1 MGSERNAAKE
11 PAELIRAVAARRD
24 KVAFCLLFEFYA
36 PRVKSML
43 IRMGAASEAA
53 EDIAQETLLTIW
65 RKADFFDP
73 SRATAGAWIYTIAR
87 NLRIDRLRRDHRARM
102 HALYELIE
110 PEEPARPDMLLDGY
124 EREKFVR
131 AALKQLSH
139 EQIRVVELSFFEGK
153 AHGDIAAQL
162 GIPLGTVKSRLRL
175 AMNRLRE
182 TLGDLA

>member
-65 RKADFFDP
+65 RKADFLILRAQPRVLGFTR
-73 SRATAGAWIYTIAR
+73 SRAIYGSIVCDVIIAQECTR
-87 NLRIDRLRRDHRARM
+87 YTN
-102 HALYELIE
+102 
-110 PEEPARPDMLLDGY
+110 
-124 EREKFVR
+124 
-131 AALKQLSH
+131 
-139 EQIRVVELSFFEGK
+139 
-153 AHGDIAAQL
+153 
-162 GIPLGTVKSRLRL
+162 
-175 AMNRLRE
+175 
-182 TLGDLA
+182 